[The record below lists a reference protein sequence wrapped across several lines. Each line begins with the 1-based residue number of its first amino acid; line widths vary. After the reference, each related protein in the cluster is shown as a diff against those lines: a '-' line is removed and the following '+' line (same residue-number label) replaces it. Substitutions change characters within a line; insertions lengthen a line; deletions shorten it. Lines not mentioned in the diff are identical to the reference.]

1 MKIYNTLTRK
11 IEAFVPN
18 EKGIVRMY
26 TCGPTVYHYAHIGNL
41 RSYITEDILEKTLEY
56 IGYQVDRVMNIT
68 DVGHLSS
75 DSDSGEDKMLKG
87 AKREHKSVLDIAAF
101 YTDAFKNDCNKLHI
115 RIPEKL
121 IPATSCIDEYIHIIE
136 RLLEKEYAYI
146 SGGNIYFDTSKLDD
160 YYVLTNHKEDEM
172 VVGVREGV
180 EKDANKRNQAD
191 FVLWFTKSKFD
202 DQELKWDSPWGYGYP
217 GWHIECSGIGIK
229 YLGEYMD
236 IHCGGVDNIFPH
248 HTNEIAQSE
257 SFLGHKWCNYWVH
270 SEHLNDETGKMSKS
284 KGDFLTLSVLEEKG
298 YSPLVYRLFCLNS
311 HYRKT
316 LVFSYDILEQNKVVY
331 EKLLRRVSSIQ
342 ANLSGEFQATDFE
355 KYCTL
360 FKEALK
366 NDLNTS
372 NAITILFDV
381 LKDEG
386 LTNLTKLKLIGSFD
400 SVLSLGLLDSAISKT
415 VDAELE
421 QHILKMIEKRREAK
435 MNKDFMLADTIRANL
450 LDEGIVLKDTRE
462 GTTYEIL

>member
-1 MKIYNTLTRK
+1 
-11 IEAFVPN
+11 
-18 EKGIVRMY
+18 
-26 TCGPTVYHYAHIGNL
+26 
-41 RSYITEDILEKTLEY
+41 
-56 IGYQVDRVMNIT
+56 
-68 DVGHLSS
+68 
-75 DSDSGEDKMLKG
+75 
-87 AKREHKSVLDIAAF
+87 
-101 YTDAFKNDCNKLHI
+101 
-115 RIPEKL
+115 
-121 IPATSCIDEYIHIIE
+121 
-136 RLLEKEYAYI
+136 
-146 SGGNIYFDTSKLDD
+146 
-160 YYVLTNHKEDEM
+160 
-172 VVGVREGV
+172 
-180 EKDANKRNQAD
+180 
-191 FVLWFTKSKFD
+191 
-202 DQELKWDSPWGYGYP
+202 
-217 GWHIECSGIGIK
+217 
-229 YLGEYMD
+229 MD